1 MLMDSSVIFERAYK
15 WNKKTNATK
24 NLSFSDHFTKLR
36 GATSDTW
43 EKAMLVQLS
52 FKFILNS
59 YSQLEAKVL
68 ESHHKAD

>member
-1 MLMDSSVIFERAYK
+1 MF
-15 WNKKTNATK
+15 
-24 NLSFSDHFTKLR
+24 
-36 GATSDTW
+36 
-43 EKAMLVQLS
+43 VQLS